1 MFYIQRVKK
10 AAFVILILGATLMR
24 LHASQYISIIA
35 AQPYRDSSITGITI
49 NDVQQLLKD
58 ACGCQV
64 GFNDATA
71 PVLIV
76 LPHPSNL
83 KPAEQNKWAKAASFP
98 YRDYPVHDYSW
109 KQYHQNNQVILEL
122 KATTLQGISFGLYG
136 LLQEKLGFKF
146 YHPRNTIIPHWAGWP
161 LNGDFTF
168 EGKPLFD
175 KKGFHL
181 HTQHHTELAEQLL
194 DPTQPHALED
204 VREYINWLARN
215 GQTYFE
221 FCLLESIDR
230 KAWPPYAKAFVDY
243 CHQRGIQAAVDLSLH
258 MIQQKTFQLY
268 VGPAAK
274 KKQIEKNLQWLMA
287 ADWDFINM
295 EFSTAEFIAG
305 NYRKKEGLRQ
315 YIISWLAKNSHTKL
329 MGRQH
334 VVKHENEQGAKRKG
348 FDWDSASI
356 ALDRRRGVL
365 SHTVMFYSM
374 TEPHAPVYENEN
386 QRHQFQFLLHENK
399 IRETWYYPESA
410 YWITF
415 DNSMPMLL
423 LPYLSARLSDIDTCV
438 AYNIPGHVTFSSG
451 WEWGYWLIDW
461 SIARWSWQYSTDGK
475 AQQRTPTMYTEE
487 LMSSAKEKQA
497 FNAALDL
504 QQEYLKDKDMMRW
517 MTAMTIT
524 DEIGIKALN
533 DEYHPRPKTPYKYLQ
548 RKATQQELDSVREH
562 VLPLLNQFADKSFN
576 LCEALDT
583 INGNAVV
590 QEFKDGICIT
600 GLRAAHRSAVLE
612 YILGVRENRLKKEK
626 VDYSGKLEAAEL
638 YRMTA
643 QKVVQGREQHYR
655 YPLDLIAGN
664 KWDHTSY
671 HFGYLYPAHYLH
683 FWHREEEEARKNKY
697 SPLFMNIWN
706 MWRIAGIIN

>member
-1 MFYIQRVKK
+1 MKK
-10 AAFVILILGATLMR
+10 LFTLLVCCCLGAT
-24 LHASQYISIIA
+24 AFAETISIIA
-35 AQPYRDSSITGITI
+35 SQPLRDSSITGITLD
-49 NDVQQLLKD
+49 DVQELITE
-58 ACGCQV
+58 ACGCKV
-64 GFNDATA
+64 TYNDATA
-71 PVLIV
+71 PVVII
-76 LPHPSNL
+76 LPAENKL
-83 KPAEQNKWAKAASFP
+83 KPEELNAWAKASTFP
-98 YRDYPVHDYSW
+98 YRNYPKHDYSW
-109 KQYHQNNQVILEL
+109 KQYHQNNQTMLEL
-122 KATTLQGISFGLYG
+122 RATSLQGISFGLYG

-146 YHPRNTIIPHWAGWP
+146 YHPRNTVIPKWNEWP
-161 LNGDFTF
+161 LKGDFTF
-168 EGKPLFD
+168 TANPLFD

-194 DPTQPHALED
+194 DPTQPHALAD
-204 VREYINWLARN
+204 VKEYINWLARN

-230 KAWPPYAKAFVDY
+230 KAWPAYAKEFVDY

-268 VGPAAK
+268 KGPTAK
-274 KKQIEKNLQWLMA
+274 KEQIDKNLKWLMT

-305 NYRKKEGLRQ
+305 NYAKKEALRQ
-315 YIISWLAKNSHTKL
+315 YIIKWLAQNSNTKL

-334 VVKHENEQGAKRKG
+334 VVKHENEQGGKRKG
-348 FDWDSASI
+348 FEWDSAST
-356 ALDRRRGVL
+356 ALDLQRGVL

-386 QRHQFQFLLHENK
+386 QRHQFEFLLREHK

-410 YWITF
+410 YWVTF
-415 DNSMPMLL
+415 DNSVPMTL

-438 AYNIPGHVTFSSG
+438 HYNIPGHITFSSG
-451 WEWGYWLIDW
+451 WEWGYWLFDW
-461 SIARWSWQYSTDGK
+461 SIARWSWQYTTNGV
-475 AQQRTPTMYTEE
+475 AQKRTATMYADE
-487 LMSSAKEKQA
+487 LLQKNEQNIFKQA
-497 FNAALDL
+497 LNL
-504 QQEYLKDKDMMRW
+504 QQEYLKDKDLMRW

-533 DEYHPRPKTPYKYLQ
+533 DEYHPRPKTPYKYIQ
-548 RKATQQELDSVREH
+548 RKATQAELDSIKTK
-562 VLPLLNQFADKSFN
+562 VLPLLNDFANESFN
-576 LCEALDT
+576 LCEAMDT
-583 INGNAVV
+583 LKGGAVAM
-590 QEFKDGICIT
+590 ELKDGISIT

-612 YILGVRENRLKKEK
+612 YIIGVRENKLKHVK
-626 VDYSGKLEAAEL
+626 VNYAGKLEAAEI

-643 QKVVQGREQHYR
+643 QKIVQQREQHYR
-655 YPLDLIAGN
+655 YPLDLIAAN

-671 HFGYLYPAHYLH
+671 HFGYLYPVHELH